1 MVFRAELSKRQDSE
15 HMSKNVYTK
24 TREECEEKARRADK
38 NDESRN
44 RSRKEKGKTDIRKG
58 ATMAVALQY
67 LGC

>member
-1 MVFRAELSKRQDSE
+1 
-15 HMSKNVYTK
+15 MSKNVYTK